1 MGIADWVLPVAI
13 AGIALFCIICYWCVR
28 FLGFHCYVGRS
39 SERWESKQNITEETL
54 LPRASCGGDT
64 VPRREY
70 MALQKRLEKLEQ
82 QADTMQRIGEEV
94 WNTFRIS
101 DWVKI
106 LNN

>member
-1 MGIADWVLPVAI
+1 MGGDREFCISIADWVLPVAI
-13 AGIALFCIICYWCVR
+13 AVIALFCIICYWCVR
-28 FLGFHCYVGRS
+28 ILGFHCYVGRS

-54 LPRASCGGDT
+54 LPPASCGGDT

-94 WNTFRIS
+94 
-101 DWVKI
+101 
-106 LNN
+106 